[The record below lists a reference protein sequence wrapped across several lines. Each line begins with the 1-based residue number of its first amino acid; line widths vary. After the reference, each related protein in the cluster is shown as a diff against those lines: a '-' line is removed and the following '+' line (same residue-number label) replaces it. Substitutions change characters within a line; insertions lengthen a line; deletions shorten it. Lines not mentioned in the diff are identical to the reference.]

1 MKLPKI
7 VVGLKLPKFV
17 LGLLGMRTQKMWV
30 TTVDENG
37 KNLGDGHWVDIPKP
51 KRFSANGFAHIES
64 YVSRLLQSSASYTSL
79 IISAPEQNIAGILW
93 RRDGVPGFTICAQ
106 GSSEAERERA
116 VRQLCGER
124 KLSTAHDYVA
134 GDGTTR
140 CLGYFLPPDVQFIS
154 RLTKDV
160 LQQIYQVH
168 EQDALDF
175 TYQES
180 DRAS

>member
-1 MKLPKI
+1 MKLPEI
-7 VVGLKLPKFV
+7 F
-17 LGLLGMRTQKMWV
+17 LGLLGRRTKKMWV

-37 KNLGDGHWVDIPKP
+37 KDLGDGHWADMPKA

-79 IISAPEQNIAGILW
+79 IITAPDQNIGVLLW
-93 RRDGVPGFTICAQ
+93 PRDGVPGLTLWVQ
-106 GSSEAERERA
+106 GPSEAEQERA
-116 VRQLCGER
+116 VRQLCGGF
-124 KLSTAHDYVA
+124 KLSTAHDYLA

-140 CLGYFLPPDVQFIS
+140 VLGYYLPPDVQVIS

-160 LQQIYQVH
+160 LQQVYQVH
-168 EQDALDF
+168 ERDALDI
-175 TYQES
+175 TYQEH

>member
-1 MKLPKI
+1 MKLLKI
-7 VVGLKLPKFV
+7 VA
-17 LGLLGMRTQKMWV
+17 GLLGMRTKKMWV
-30 TTVDENG
+30 ATVDENG
-37 KNLGDGHWVDIPKP
+37 KDLGDGHWVDMPKP

-79 IISAPEQNIAGILW
+79 IITAPEQNIASILW
-93 RRDGVPGFTICAQ
+93 RRGGVPGFTLWVQ
-106 GSSEAERERA
+106 GRSEPERERA
-116 VRQLCGER
+116 VRQLFDER
-124 KLSTAHDYVA
+124 KLSTAHDYLA

-140 CLGYFLPPDVQFIS
+140 CLGYFLPPDVQYIF

-160 LQQIYQVH
+160 LQQVYQVH

-175 TYQES
+175 TYQEN

>member
-1 MKLPKI
+1 MKLLKI
-7 VVGLKLPKFV
+7 VA
-17 LGLLGMRTQKMWV
+17 GLLGMRTKKMWV

-37 KNLGDGHWVDIPKP
+37 KDLGDGHWVDIPKP

-79 IISAPEQNIAGILW
+79 IITAPHQNIAGILW
-93 RRDGVPGFTICAQ
+93 RRGGVPGFTLWVQ
-106 GSSEAERERA
+106 GRSEAERERA
-116 VRQLCGER
+116 VRQLFGER
-124 KLSTAHDYVA
+124 KLSTAHDYLA

-168 EQDALDF
+168 EQDALDI
-175 TYQES
+175 TYQEHA
-180 DRAS
+180 RAS